1 METRAPASAP
11 ATHAT
16 GTAPATEETTAL
28 LAQLRATHDAYTALA
43 ATYSEEQMHRQP
55 APGEWSGAQTIAH
68 LADLDLFYRTERFP
82 LILMADTPTLPS
94 YDPDARMAAGNFGA
108 MTTAQA
114 LDFLKTERDA
124 LLMLLEGLRPHE
136 WARVGVH
143 PERGP
148 KTLYEL
154 AGTLAAHGEMHMA
167 QVQAAAGR

>member
-1 METRAPASAP
+1 METRAPAP
-11 ATHAT
+11 ATQAT
-16 GTAPATEETTAL
+16 DTAPTTEETTAL
-28 LAQLRATHDAYTALA
+28 LAQLRATHDAYGALA
-43 ATYSEEQMHRQP
+43 ATYSEEQMQHRP

-82 LILMADTPTLPS
+82 LILMENAPTLPAS
-94 YDPDARMAAGNFGA
+94 LYDPDARMAAGNFGA
-108 MTTAQA
+108 LTTDQA

-154 AGTLAAHGEMHMA
+154 ASTLAAHGEMHMA
-167 QVQAAAGR
+167 QVRAAAGG